1 MGQGFPL
8 AALAALLQFGA
19 DFFFAA
25 AFLHVDHH
33 VPFGV
38 HGSFRGVVCVLWR
51 GGFFEGRQT
60 EFRAQFVGFF
70 DRQGNLIALLRGL
83 RWFGAGLSTSK
94 GGRPKLAR
102 SLLVSST
109 DMEISPF
116 DSSTLNLDLK
126 SCFSLGATREWECLG
141 ERDRLGERE
150 L

>member
-1 MGQGFPL
+1 MSITTYPSASTVPSVESFVSCG
-8 AALAALLQFGA
+8 GA
-19 DFFFAA
+19 
-25 AFLHVDHH
+25 V
-33 VPFGV
+33 
-38 HGSFRGVVCVLWR
+38 SSR
-51 GGFFEGRQT
+51 GGKPSFARNLLVSSTDREISSPCCEGCD
-60 EFRAQFVGFF
+60 G
-70 DRQGNLIALLRGL
+70 
-83 RWFGAGLSTSK
+83 FGAGLSTSK